1 MSYDVQLID
10 GDLPAV
16 TQHITGNDLTVQRLE
31 IRLATFLG
39 EWLLDTTEGLRYL
52 EWLQQ
57 TPPRVDEIGADLRR
71 EVETTP
77 GVVRVDNWLGSF
89 DVVSQTLTFTADVVV
104 DDGTVLSLVVVPPAI
119 AAGNTSA
126 GSIIRI
132 AQAPVVRAF

>member
-16 TQHITGNDLTVQRLE
+16 TQHITGNDLTVQRLTL
-31 IRLATFLG
+31 RLGTFLG
-39 EWLLDTTEGLRYL
+39 EWVLDTSVGLRYV

-77 GVVRVDNWLGSF
+77 GVVRVDNWLGSY
-89 DVVSQTLTFTADVVV
+89 DGRTLSFSADVVV

-119 AAGNTSA
+119 SAGNTSA
-126 GSIIRI
+126 GAIVQIGQVPI
-132 AQAPVVRAF
+132 VRGF